1 MISYFAKKSLS
12 ISLKYFIDYLNKPS
26 EENSSAMCFAANL
39 SGKAINISK
48 TTAPHA
54 LSYPFTSIFGIN
66 HGHAVSLTLNDFLN
80 FNYKNISQANCDFD
94 LKKRFEIIFKLT
106 KSKNINDLD
115 KFIINLKLNSKLESN
130 FKKLGI
136 NIENDYS
143 KIISGVNS
151 QRLQNNPI
159 KLTEIDIK
167 NILLKN
173 HN

>member
-1 MISYFAKKSLS
+1 M
-12 ISLKYFIDYLNKPS
+12 
-26 EENSSAMCFAANL
+26 
-39 SGKAINISK
+39 
-48 TTAPHA
+48 
-54 LSYPFTSIFGIN
+54 
-66 HGHAVSLTLNDFLN
+66 
-80 FNYKNISQANCDFD
+80 
-94 LKKRFEIIFKLT
+94 T